1 MRLGIISDTHLSSL
15 TSDFV
20 ALVEDRFAGCD
31 MIVHAGDFTSPEV
44 YFYLKEL
51 TSGNVIAVHGNMD
64 PPELRKL
71 LPEQVVFEKL
81 GIKIGLIHGWGAP
94 SGLEQRISGRFSEE
108 GISCIIYGHSHH
120 GVSHKRDDIL
130 FFNPGSPTDRY
141 HAKMNS
147 IGFMTIENGEVFG
160 EIVPI

>member
-20 ALVEDRFAGCD
+20 ALVDDRFAGCD
-31 MIVHAGDFTSPEV
+31 TIVHTGDFTSPEV
-44 YFYLKEL
+44 YFFLKEH

-71 LPEQVVFEKL
+71 LPEQLVFEKA
-81 GIKIGLIHGWGAP
+81 GIKFGLIHGSKGPHDLEERIAP
-94 SGLEQRISGRFSEE
+94 LFKNKGVD
-108 GISCIIYGHSHH
+108 CVIYGHSHH
-120 GVSHKRDDIL
+120 GVCHKRDDIL

-147 IGFMTIENGEVFG
+147 IGFITIENGELVG
-160 EIVPI
+160 EIVPV